1 MKRLYARKVDVTPP
15 RGAVAVNEDKMKRR
29 EEHSDIVGV
38 AVEAAAA
45 VAGDGVQGLSC
56 HRARRRALPSTIG
69 IAAADTAVYVGVDA
83 AADEAVE
90 DDVGSGTSSH
100 PVLDHD
106 VGNDRWDVDHPVSEV
121 YWESR
126 EGLPADDDSSCRLD
140 RSDPTFNRELG
151 LIARFDGQSGWRS
164 SVWCEI
170 DVEPSTEFPNQKQ
183 QALMSAWCDDS
194 ESMCGYFAE
203 ASANVS
209 LVEGD

>member
-1 MKRLYARKVDVTPP
+1 MMLRARLAPASATMRRAYARKVGVTLP

-29 EEHSDIVGV
+29 GEHSDIVGV
-38 AVEAAAA
+38 VVEAAAAAAAA

-56 HRARRRALPSTIG
+56 HREGRRALPSTIG

-170 DVEPSTEFPNQKQ
+170 DVRPSTEVPNQREQ
-183 QALMSAWCDDS
+183 LLM
-194 ESMCGYFAE
+194 
-203 ASANVS
+203 
-209 LVEGD
+209 